1 MVLNF
6 FDIHLKIYVL
16 TTTAVE
22 QQSGMFLHLWAK
34 FLCMF
39 SILQAEQDFFKGV
52 EEVDWQFILIIAY

>member
-22 QQSGMFLHLWAK
+22 QQSGMFLHL
-34 FLCMF
+34 
-39 SILQAEQDFFKGV
+39 
-52 EEVDWQFILIIAY
+52 